1 MASAGEEEVA
11 EKKAD
16 DARSTL
22 HRDVASVMAEPGFS
36 ITETRMD
43 GGGWLLLHLTAFKGD
58 APCLA
63 MLLEAVGAYEG
74 VNQVNAGATPLR
86 FAAQGGHHRCME
98 LLIAAGANANAA
110 TPGAERREEK
120 KRERERERER
130 ETKHVRNG
138 LFNTQHICA
147 LQHAVYDYVSRYR
160 ALCAARSLTLYLYAS
175 VSLCLCSRCA
185 LCVSVCLCTVSLS
198 DTHTLSR
205 TLSISRSLDLSISR
219 SLDLSISRSLDLLLS
234 CSLAI
239 LL

>member
-1 MASAGEEEVA
+1 MCLSPGSMASDGEEDFA
-11 EKKAD
+11 DEKKAD

-63 MLLEAVGAYEG
+63 MLLEAVGADEG

-98 LLIAAGANANAA
+98 LLIAAGADANAA
-110 TPGAERREEK
+110 TPGVERREERERRERRREGE
-120 KRERERERER
+120 KREERE
-130 ETKHVRNG
+130 HVR
-138 LFNTQHICA
+138 NTQHIYIYMRVTTCSG
-147 LQHAVYDYVSRYR
+147 LYDYGSRYR
-160 ALCAARSLTLYLYAS
+160 ALCAARSLTLYL
-175 VSLCLCSRCA
+175 
-185 LCVSVCLCTVSLS
+185 CVSVCSLYGLSLS
-198 DTHTLSR
+198 ETHNLSLLSL
-205 TLSISRSLDLSISR
+205 LSI
-219 SLDLSISRSLDLLLS
+219 S
-234 CSLAI
+234 CSLALYS